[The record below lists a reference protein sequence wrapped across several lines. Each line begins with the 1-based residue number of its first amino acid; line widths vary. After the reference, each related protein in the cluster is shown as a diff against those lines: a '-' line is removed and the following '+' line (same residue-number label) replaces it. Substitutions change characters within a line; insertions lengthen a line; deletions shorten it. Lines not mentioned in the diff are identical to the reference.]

1 MKRFFVDTLVR
12 VCVCVWVWQGTV
24 EYLMELADCFGRAT
38 GAGVPMFSP
47 TGTVPSTALHQDAS
61 WEKHSIGGFQFLP
74 QVYGE
79 ITWRAAVQPHVLMET
94 IQINCRSDRDRG
106 HGANWCDCVFGFA
119 VAIRSYN
126 QRSQRKHINWNATSP
141 YTHTHTL
148 HNWIG
153 IYASKCLCMWVGC
166 KWREE
171 DTQLRDLIKN
181 PVNS

>member
-1 MKRFFVDTLVR
+1 MGIFFFFFESFPSIIFNSHTVKRFFVDTLV
-12 VCVCVWVWQGTV
+12 CVCVWQDTV

-79 ITWRAAVQPHVLMET
+79 ITWRAAVQPHVLIET

-106 HGANWCDCVFGFA
+106 HGCVQTG
-119 VAIRSYN
+119 AIVCLGLLLRSGVTIKEARGSILTEM
-126 QRSQRKHINWNATSP
+126 QQA
-141 YTHTHTL
+141 HTHTPY
-148 HNWIG
+148 IT
-153 IYASKCLCMWVGC
+153 
-166 KWREE
+166 E
-171 DTQLRDLIKN
+171 
-181 PVNS
+181 